1 MYYRHGGRPG
11 SFYRSITIYEP
22 LRRESYPFKAL
33 IDAHVRVE
41 VWSQDGYVLSPFQG
55 EGSTNPIQFRA
66 RLCGVFSLKFWLE
79 LSTEDMDKALE
90 NIQINEY
97 NNRKIVIST
106 KQGTPLRVQLP
117 RMYMP
122 FGVSG
127 FTPEVGPTKYN
138 VDFAIKGYDEEE
150 SYMKKFYETLRQ
162 LEGAIIDAVV
172 EQSETIFGSQMTKED
187 LLPMFN
193 SNVKESPGR
202 EPKFRIKVDTTMEDQ
217 IKANVFDADKNPIR
231 DEATNGLYARNSGH
245 AIVELNSVYFLNRKF
260 GCTWKLHQ
268 LIVYEP
274 QNLKGF
280 QFII

>member
-1 MYYRHGGRPG
+1 M
-11 SFYRSITIYEP
+11 E
-22 LRRESYPFKAL
+22 KA
-33 IDAHVRVE
+33 I
-41 VWSQDGYVLSPFQG
+41 
-55 EGSTNPIQFRA
+55 
-66 RLCGVFSLKFWLE
+66 
-79 LSTEDMDKALE
+79 E
-90 NIQINEY
+90 NLQINEF
-97 NNRKIVIST
+97 NNRKIVVCT
-106 KQGTPLRVQLP
+106 KQGTPFRVQLP

-138 VDFAIKGYDEEE
+138 IDFAVKGHDEED
-150 SYMKKFYETLRQ
+150 SYMNMFYKSLRNV
-162 LEGAIIDAVV
+162 EDKIIDAVV
-172 EQSETIFGSQMTKED
+172 EQSEVIFGSKMSKED

-202 EPKFRIKVDTTMEDQ
+202 EPKFRIKVDTTMEEQ
-217 IKANVFDADKNPIR
+217 IKANVFDGDKNPKK
-231 DEATNGLYARNSGH
+231 DEVTNGLYARNSGH

-280 QFII
+280 QFVI

>member
-1 MYYRHGGRPG
+1 
-11 SFYRSITIYEP
+11 
-22 LRRESYPFKAL
+22 
-33 IDAHVRVE
+33 
-41 VWSQDGYVLSPFQG
+41 
-55 EGSTNPIQFRA
+55 
-66 RLCGVFSLKFWLE
+66 
-79 LSTEDMDKALE
+79 MDKAIE
-90 NIQINEY
+90 NLQINEY

-127 FTPEVGPTKYN
+127 FTPEVGATKYN
-138 VDFAIKGYDEEE
+138 IDFAIKGYDEDG
-150 SYMKKFYETLRQ
+150 SYMKKFYDSLRK
-162 LEGAIIDAVV
+162 LEDTIVDAVV
-172 EQSETIFGSQMTKED
+172 EQSEVIFGSTMTKEE

-202 EPKFRIKVDTTMEDQ
+202 EPKFRIKVDTNVEEQ
-217 IKANVFDADKNPIR
+217 IKANVFDGDKNPKK
-231 DEATNGLYARNSGH
+231 DEVTNGLYARNSGH
-245 AIVELNSVYFLNRKF
+245 AIVELNSVYFLDRKF

-268 LIVYEP
+268 LVVYGP

>member
-1 MYYRHGGRPG
+1 MYP
-11 SFYRSITIYEP
+11 
-22 LRRESYPFKAL
+22 
-33 IDAHVRVE
+33 E
-41 VWSQDGYVLSPFQG
+41 V
-55 EGSTNPIQFRA
+55 
-66 RLCGVFSLKFWLE
+66 
-79 LSTEDMDKALE
+79 MDKALE

-97 NNRKIVIST
+97 NNRKIVLST
-106 KQGTPLRVQLP
+106 KQGTPLRVQFP

-138 VDFAIKGYDEEE
+138 IDFAVKGYDEEG
-150 SYMKKFYETLRQ
+150 SYMKKFYESLKA
-162 LEGAIIDAVV
+162 LEDKIIDSVV
-172 EQSETIFGSQMTKED
+172 EQSEVIFGSQMTKEE

-193 SNVKESPGR
+193 SNLKESPDR
-202 EPKFRIKVDTTMEDQ
+202 EPKFRVKADTTMDDQ
-217 IKANVFDADKNPIR
+217 LKANVFDAEKNPKR
-231 DEATNGLYARNSGH
+231 DDVVNGLYARNSGH

-280 QFII
+280 QFKI